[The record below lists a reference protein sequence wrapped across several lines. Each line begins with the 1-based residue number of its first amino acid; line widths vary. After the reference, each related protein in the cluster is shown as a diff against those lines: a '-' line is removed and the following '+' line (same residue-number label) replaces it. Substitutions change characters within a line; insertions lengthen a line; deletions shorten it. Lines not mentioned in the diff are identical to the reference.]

1 MLRIHAVRL
10 ASFLC
15 ALVLVAG
22 PGVTS
27 AAPGGLVIDGAQIA
41 DAPLYDAAKKEGKLL
56 LYATY
61 EQHGMGLIVAKF
73 QADTGLSVDVIRLP
87 SAEMFDR
94 ATAEFATHRLAADY
108 VDTTDVTLTGKLAD
122 RGILTA
128 YKVPDFKSLEPVLH
142 EGDGK
147 WYNILRSTMAIGVNT
162 ALVKPA
168 DIPANWPDILDP
180 KWKGKIGFANID
192 AGGTSFSFWF
202 FLRQRYGIDA
212 WRKAAAQNPRI
223 GYSAQP
229 VATDLARGE
238 TVIVVD
244 PIESLIA
251 GIAAGSPLK
260 IILPAGGPSYGIFG
274 GITSVAPHPH
284 AAQVWMNWITSKR
297 AATVLSSNGAYS
309 IRRDAP
315 PVNVPGVSMPA
326 SSNIYNIR
334 ASDYV
339 KSYVPFVKE
348 WHTIFAAH

>member
-1 MLRIHAVRL
+1 MTRICAVRRS
-10 ASFLC
+10 AFLC
-15 ALVLVAG
+15 ALALVAQ
-22 PGVTS
+22 PGRIF
-27 AAPGGLVIDGAQIA
+27 AAPGGLVIDGEQIA
-41 DAPLYDAAKKEGKLL
+41 NAPLYDAAKKEGKLL

-61 EQHGMGLIVAKF
+61 ETHGMGGIVAKF

-94 ATAEFATHRLAADY
+94 ATAEFSTHRLSADY
-108 VDTTDVTLTGKLAD
+108 VDTTDVTLTQKLAD
-122 RGILTA
+122 RGILHG
-128 YKVPDFKSLEPVLH
+128 YKVPDFKNLEPVLR

-147 WYNILRSTMAIGVNT
+147 WYNILRSVMSIGVNT

-168 DIPANWPDILDP
+168 DMPSSWTGILDP

-202 FLRQRYGIDA
+202 FLRQRYGLDA

-244 PIESLIA
+244 PIESMIA

-260 IILPAGGPSYGIFG
+260 IVLPAGGPSYGIFG

-297 AATVLSSNGAYS
+297 GGTVLSSIGAYS
-309 IRRDAP
+309 IRRDAATPTVAGVVMP
-315 PVNVPGVSMPA
+315 P
-326 SSNIYNIR
+326 SSSLYNIR
-334 ASDYV
+334 ASDYM

-348 WHTIFAAH
+348 WHSLFAH

>member
-1 MLRIHAVRL
+1 MTRIQAVRF
-10 ASFLC
+10 AAFVC
-15 ALVLVAG
+15 ALALVAG

-27 AAPGGLVIDGAQIA
+27 AAPGGLVVDGAQIA
-41 DAPLYDAAKKEGKLL
+41 DAPLFDAAKKEGKLL

-61 EQHGMGLIVAKF
+61 ESHGMGLIVDKF
-73 QADTGLSVDVIRLP
+73 KADTGLAVEVIRLP

-94 ATAEFATHRLAADY
+94 STAEFSTHRLGADY
-108 VDTTDVTLTGKLAD
+108 IDTTDVTLTGKLAD
-122 RGILTA
+122 RGILSA
-128 YKVPDFKSLEPVLH
+128 YKVPDFNSIEPVLRD
-142 EGDGK
+142 GGGK
-147 WYNILRSTMAIGVNT
+147 WYNVIRSVMSIGINT

-168 DIPANWPDILDP
+168 DVPSSWTDILDP

-202 FLRQRYGIDA
+202 FLRQRFGIDA

-238 TVIVVD
+238 SAIIVD
-244 PIESLIA
+244 PIESLIS

-260 IILPAGGPSYGIFG
+260 IVLPAGGPSYGIFG

-284 AAQVWMNWITSKR
+284 AAQLWLNWITSKR
-297 AATVLSSNGAYS
+297 AAAVLSSNGAYS
-309 IRRDAP
+309 IRRDAATP
-315 PVNVPGVSMPA
+315 TVSGVSMPP
-326 SSNIYNIR
+326 STSIYNIR
-334 ASDYV
+334 ASDYQ

-348 WHTIFAAH
+348 WHAIFAH

>member
-1 MLRIHAVRL
+1 LCAAVLL
-10 ASFLC
+10 AS
-15 ALVLVAG
+15 
-22 PGVTS
+22 PGKTS
-27 AAPGGLVIDGAQIA
+27 AASGGLVIDGAQIA

-61 EQHGMGLIVAKF
+61 EAHGMGLIVDKF
-73 QADTGLSVDVIRLP
+73 KADTGLAVDVIRLP

-94 ATAEFATHRLAADY
+94 ATAEFSTHRLAADY
-108 VDTTDVTLTGKLAD
+108 VDTTDVTLTQKLAD
-122 RGILTA
+122 RGILTG
-128 YKVPDFKSLEPVLH
+128 YKIPEFGSIEPVLH
-142 EGDGK
+142 DGDGK
-147 WYNILRSTMAIGVNT
+147 WYNILRSVMSIGVNT

-168 DIPANWPDILDP
+168 DMPSKWTDILDP
-180 KWKGKIGFANID
+180 KWKDKISFANID

-238 TVIVVD
+238 SVIVVD
-244 PIESLIA
+244 PIESIIA

-297 AATVLSSNGAYS
+297 GGAVLSSIGAYS
-309 IRRDAP
+309 IRRDAAP
-315 PVNVPGVSMPA
+315 PTVPGVAMPP
-326 SSNIYNIR
+326 SSSLYNIR
-334 ASDYV
+334 ASDYM
-339 KSYVPFVKE
+339 KSYVPFVKD
-348 WHTIFAAH
+348 WHAMFAH